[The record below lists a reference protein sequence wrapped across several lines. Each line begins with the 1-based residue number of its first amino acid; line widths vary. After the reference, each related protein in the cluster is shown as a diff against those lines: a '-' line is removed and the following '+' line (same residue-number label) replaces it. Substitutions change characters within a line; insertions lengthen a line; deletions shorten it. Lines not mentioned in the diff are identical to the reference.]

1 MRGFRKVYPSQT
13 CLASAL
19 LRAGVHAYD
28 PGRELPDGLHQV
40 GLGGH
45 YAAHVL
51 VGVRG
56 FVEGASEK
64 GDPLLLEIL
73 PPGGTVELLERP
85 RPAHASAGPVGGAV
99 YRVFDA
105 EAHREIAR
113 VG

>member
-1 MRGFRKVYPSQT
+1 MRGLGKGYPT
-13 CLASAL
+13 PTRLAPAL
-19 LRAGVHAYD
+19 LRTGVHTRD

-51 VGVRG
+51 VGGGG
-56 FVEGASEK
+56 FVEGASEEC
-64 GDPLLLEIL
+64 DPLLLEIL
-73 PPGGTVELLERP
+73 SPGGTVELLERP

-105 EAHREIAR
+105 
-113 VG
+113 